1 MASELDRVLRYLSA
15 TDDRFADRRVPLPF
29 GTAHF
34 CDSLARVWDLNFVRV
49 ERNQSL
55 DVVLAETER
64 VLGELAHRKVKT
76 PFEPGPV
83 PPGWKVTCLVV
94 MVHRGAVPEVDPRAE
109 EVEAEA
115 LRTMWEATAHADPET
130 AGQLVAA
137 RFLRDSRV
145 GARYF
150 AARADGRY
158 VSDCTLFSD
167 GDVAEVDSVG
177 TVEAY
182 RGRGLAK
189 AVVVRAV
196 AEAWRAGHDLVFL
209 LADEDDWP
217 KELYSRLGFEEVGRT
232 WELMREPQP

>member
-1 MASELDRVLRYLSA
+1 
-15 TDDRFADRRVPLPF
+15 
-29 GTAHF
+29 
-34 CDSLARVWDLNFVRV
+34 VWDLNFVRV
-49 ERNQSL
+49 TREVSL
-55 DVVLAETER
+55 DVALAETER
-64 VLGELAHRKVKT
+64 VFAGLAHRKVKT

-94 MVHRGAVPEVDPRAE
+94 MVHRGAVPEADPRAE

-115 LRTMWEATAHADPET
+115 LRSMWRATAHADAET
-130 AGQLVAA
+130 ARQLVAA

-150 AARADGRY
+150 AARVDGRF

-177 TVEAY
+177 TMEAY

-196 AEAWRAGHDLVFL
+196 AEARRAGHDLVFL

-217 KELYSRLGFEEVGRT
+217 KELYRRLGFEEIGRT
-232 WELMREPQP
+232 WELLRESQP